1 MKIERIEEYDER
13 FEKDIIDQHGAYVI
27 NDETY
32 AFQVLD
38 RDTCRVTFSNINDL
52 NEAIEEYR
60 FFGGHISCFVDQN
73 GKILKEYD
81 KVSFFDM
88 KLEDIYVSQF
98 YVSEEKV
105 KRLLPYV
112 NEFLIPVA
120 KIDGKIVSL
129 DGHTRMKI
137 AQLKGISHVSCY
149 YEEAGDYAKD
159 FMEEAQQ
166 RGIFHVYDMPLLS
179 KKEYEEKWHR
189 FCDDFFEQ
197 RKVL

>member
-13 FEKDIIDQHGAYVI
+13 FEKSIIDQHGAYVI

-38 RDTCRVTFSNINDL
+38 QNTCRVTFSNINYL
-52 NEAIEEYR
+52 NEAMEEFR
-60 FFGGHISCFVDQN
+60 FFAGHVSCFVDQK
-73 GKILKEYD
+73 GHILKEYEQ
-81 KVSFFDM
+81 VSFFDM
-88 KLEDIYVSQF
+88 RLEEIYVSQF

-105 KRLLPYV
+105 KRLLPYI
-112 NEFLIPVA
+112 NEFLIPVT

-149 YEEAGDYAKD
+149 FEDAGNYAKD
-159 FMEEAQQ
+159 FMEEAQR
-166 RGIFHVYDMPLLS
+166 RGIFHVFDMPLLP
-179 KKEYEEKWHR
+179 KQEYEEKWHR
-189 FCDDFFEQ
+189 FCDDYFN
-197 RKVL
+197 RIT